1 MSMRDP
7 MRDPVRD
14 PMLDPSDPL
23 DPRPSNVYERR
34 SGMSWG
40 WIIGGLVAL
49 LLVFGFIFGRGGDR
63 VATDNTGATTPPATA
78 SRPAPAENTGVAPRA
93 TPPAAP
99 ATPAPATTPSTPDAP
114 AR

>member
-14 PMLDPSDPL
+14 PMLDPADPL
-23 DPRPSNVYERR
+23 DPRPSTIYDRR
-34 SGMSWG
+34 GGMSWG

-63 VATDNTGATTPPATA
+63 VATDNTGATNPPATA
-78 SRPAPAENTGVAPRA
+78 SRPAPAENTGLAPRPG
-93 TPPAAP
+93 TP
-99 ATPAPATTPSTPDAP
+99 ATPAPATPDAP
-114 AR
+114 ATPAR